1 MGYKAELRAIQ
12 AAERRQQRE
21 AQKRLRELER
31 QTKEQAKLSAIEQA
45 RLEVE
50 IHENRLELLL
60 SVHKEQGPTWDWS
73 AVAASLPPH
82 RPQKTTYHEF
92 RAKQRAAL
100 LLPGQR
106 EASAPALEQARSQ
119 DEEACQQSLAAY
131 ARDKAEWEKLKNL
144 SHRILAG
151 EPQAYSEALVEL
163 SPLAEISDLGSNL
176 HCTVHD
182 THLLE
187 CTLKVNGVQ
196 AIPAEVKALT
206 STGKCSVKPMPKAR
220 FHELYQD
227 YISSCMLRV
236 AREVFALLPTDRLL
250 ITASADSSDLRTG
263 KPVEQPVLSALMT
276 RTALARLDFE
286 RLDPSDAVESFLHR
300 GDFKA
305 SRKTGAFAP
314 IAPLTP
320 ADIPSTPSERPAASD
335 LLLAVRR
342 LREELKA
349 EIDKLT
355 PVSVPPTN

>member
-1 MGYKAELRAIQ
+1 MGYRAELRAMQ
-12 AAERRQQRE
+12 ADERRQERE

-31 QTKEQAKLSAIEQA
+31 QAKEQAKLSAIEQA

-50 IHENRLELLL
+50 THESRLDLLL

-82 RPQKTTYHEF
+82 RPEKSSYHEF

-100 LLPGQR
+100 LQPDQR
-106 EASAPALEQARSQ
+106 EASISVLEQAKSQ
-119 DEEACQQSLAAY
+119 DEEAYQHALTTY
-131 ARDKAEWEKLKNL
+131 ARDKAEWEKLRHL
-144 SHRILAG
+144 SRRILAG
-151 EPQAYSEALVEL
+151 EPRAYSEALVEL
-163 SPLAEISDLGSNL
+163 SPLAEISELGSTL
-176 HCTVHD
+176 KFTVHD

-187 CTLKVNGVQ
+187 CILKVNGMQ

-206 STGKCSVKPMPKAR
+206 STGKLSVKPMPKAR

-227 YISSCMLRV
+227 YICSCLLRV
-236 AREVFALLPTDRLL
+236 AREVFVLLPVDALL
-250 ITASADSSDLRTG
+250 ITATADSTDVR
-263 KPVEQPVLSALMT
+263 KDRPVEQPVLSALT
-276 RTALARLDFE
+276 ARTVLAGLDFE
-286 RLDPSDAVESFLHR
+286 RIDPSAAIESFLHR

-320 ADIPSTPSERPAASD
+320 SDIQSTRSEHPAASD

-342 LREELKA
+342 MREELKA
-349 EIDKLT
+349 EITKLT
-355 PVSVPPTN
+355 PLSGTPTN